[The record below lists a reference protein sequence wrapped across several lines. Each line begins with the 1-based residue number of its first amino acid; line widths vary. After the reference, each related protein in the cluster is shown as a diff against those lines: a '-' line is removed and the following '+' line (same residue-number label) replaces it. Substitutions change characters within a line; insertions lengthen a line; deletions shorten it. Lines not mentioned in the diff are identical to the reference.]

1 MGPSRSSPEVTRLI
15 DRIKELVAE
24 RRRLAG
30 SATGD
35 RLEANRLEIERL
47 KQRLANVVRR
57 ELVEGGAGA

>member
-30 SATGD
+30 SAAAD